1 MWYIHTAEYYSAI
14 RKNEVL
20 IHATI
25 WMNLK
30 YIMLSEGSE
39 TPNVTYYMITFI
51 WSIQKKKIHRNRNL
65 VIGCQGR
72 GERKERG
79 MTPNWYGVSFGGD
92 ENILEIDN
100 KTQHIKSHWIL
111 QFKRVN
117 FIICKLHSRK
127 TKKKK
132 KQYLM

>member
-1 MWYIHTAEYYSAI
+1 MWYIYTAEYYSAI

-51 WSIQKKKIHRNRNL
+51 
-65 VIGCQGR
+65 
-72 GERKERG
+72 
-79 MTPNWYGVSFGGD
+79 
-92 ENILEIDN
+92 
-100 KTQHIKSHWIL
+100 
-111 QFKRVN
+111 
-117 FIICKLHSRK
+117 
-127 TKKKK
+127 
-132 KQYLM
+132 